1 MGKANVKI
9 YDLWWTFSMPIPPSC
24 SMLLLFLWSLGGC
37 SWLDETDVSQRTKYS
52 RLIFAGPMVTAD
64 IGCQIC
70 ELATVCSFQS
80 FAKSRRSDRTQPFSS
95 SSSVFLI
102 KQWGPD
108 PDLLLLWGCQYKA
121 RHQRRNWNQ
130 RVNMC
135 FLLQRGDASK
145 ETLIIHHLIYNWGGA
160 TFNRRWIQ
168 RCVLVRR
175 RSERRRQEVTGKS
188 VRTSSDL

>member
-1 MGKANVKI
+1 M
-9 YDLWWTFSMPIPPSC
+9 SPSC
-24 SMLLLFLWSLGGC
+24 SVLLLFLWSLGGC
-37 SWLDETDVSQRTKYS
+37 SWLDETHVRQRTKYN
-52 RLIFAGPMVTAD
+52 RLIFAGPMVAAD
-64 IGCQIC
+64 IGWENC
-70 ELATVCSFQS
+70 ELATVCSYQS
-80 FAKSRRSDRTQPFSS
+80 FAKSWRSDRTQPFSS

-108 PDLLLLWGCQYKA
+108 PDLLLLRGCQYKA

-145 ETLIIHHLIYNWGGA
+145 ETLIIHHLIYNRGGA

-168 RCVLVRR
+168 RCVLWRTWGGGLKEGGRR
-175 RSERRRQEVTGKS
+175 WQEKVWGPPLTFNS
-188 VRTSSDL
+188 